1 MGCSFFQKHYSIG
14 DINMTTEQKKNHI
27 RNVISKFPRA
37 NTKIINMLDENQ
49 IDYLYKTLV
58 HYRKTVSR
66 VNPFSEKNCPKIVS
80 PNK

>member
-1 MGCSFFQKHYSIG
+1 
-14 DINMTTEQKKNHI
+14 MTTEQKKNHI
-27 RNVISKFPRA
+27 RNVISKFPR
-37 NTKIINMLDENQ
+37 ENQ